1 MTPPTAIRPDDSGRD
16 TQRGAI
22 DWSILNSM
30 KMLQQPGKPDPR
42 IRLMN
47 LYLTTSP
54 PLMEGIR
61 SAIASRDGEALM
73 NAAHSLKSSSM
84 SLGATGLGGI
94 CARLEQQGR
103 ANSLDEAPPLLD
115 QAEAEFAAVTAAFR
129 QVVDQDAHP

>member
-84 SLGATGLGGI
+84 SLGATGLGEI
-94 CARLEQQGR
+94 CASLEQLGS
-103 ANSLDEAPPLLD
+103 ANALEDAPAHLNR
-115 QAEAEFAAVTAAFR
+115 AEAQFAAVTSAF
-129 QVVDQDAHP
+129 QQAMEQDAP